1 VPTAASEASAIAASH
16 HAQRANRPAAN
27 AVRSGGNAFE
37 SMLDDNNASAAAR
50 TDAAHARP
58 PKPTRSNDTTP
69 DRQPS
74 DRSARSNQADARP
87 TDKKSDKPAD
97 KTSPPSN
104 NDDSTPV
111 DATNDAQ
118 TTAGADQDVTKVA
131 LDLATAVQ
139 TTTDDSGQ
147 ATDAKTDD
155 ASDATGSANTVIDPT
170 AALPAVTPTPT
181 QPDLQVADLAAP
193 IVAVPVPVAPAPAP
207 TTGDSAGPAKTDAP
221 TDPIA
226 PTGALAPV
234 DPNAAAPEDKTA
246 APAQPTTPDAKPAKP
261 ELAAAEP
268 TATAPTAPTEQPKIA
283 AATTPQ
289 GPVKPVAA
297 ETPKASEVKEQAA
310 DEPHDIA
317 PHAAS
322 PHHTTE
328 GTPERTPANPHE
340 TKAESQ
346 RADNVPSD
354 KTAPQPAQNL
364 NPQVTLLQTDRT
376 ATVAHTPAA
385 TDTSGVANAASTP
398 VPVAGIAVEIAS
410 RAQGGNNRFE
420 IRLDPPELGRIDV
433 RLDVDP
439 QGQVTSRL
447 VVEKTETLDM
457 LRREAPQL
465 ERALEQAGF
474 KTGDGGL
481 QFSLR
486 DQSGGFQRSD
496 RDQPMPNAAQ
506 VVVPDEDMP
515 TIQATRG
522 YGRWLGANGGVDIRV

>member
-27 AVRSGGNAFE
+27 TARSGGNAFE
-37 SMLDDNNASAAAR
+37 SMLDDNNASSAAR
-50 TDAAHARP
+50 TDSANAQP
-58 PKPTRSNDTTP
+58 PKPTRSNDTS

-74 DRSARSNQADARP
+74 ERSTRTTQADAK
-87 TDKKSDKPAD
+87 TADKKSDKPSD
-97 KTSPPSN
+97 KTPAAQG
-104 NDDSTPV
+104 NDDSSTPP
-111 DATNDAQ
+111 DPTSDTQSA
-118 TTAGADQDVTKVA
+118 AGTDQNVTKVL
-131 LDLATAVQ
+131 LDLATPVQ

-155 ASDATGSANTVIDPT
+155 ATDATAGTDAVIDPT
-170 AALPAVTPTPT
+170 ATLPAAAPPPT
-181 QPDLQVADLAAP
+181 QPTVDLQTADLAAP
-193 IVAVPVPVAPAPAP
+193 IVAVPVPVAPAPTP
-207 TTGDSAGPAKTDAP
+207 PTGDNGGPAKADAP
-221 TDPIA
+221 ADPIA
-226 PTGALAPV
+226 PVGSLAPA
-234 DPNAAAPEDKTA
+234 DPKIAAPDDKTA
-246 APAQPTTPDAKPAKP
+246 APAPPATPDAKTTKP
-261 ELAAAEP
+261 ELAVAEQAA
-268 TATAPTAPTEQPKIA
+268 AAPTEQPKVAA
-283 AATTPQ
+283 AATQQ
-289 GPVKPVAA
+289 GPMKPVAPDA
-297 ETPKASEVKEQAA
+297 PKTGEVKEQAA
-310 DEPHDIA
+310 DEPHDVA

-322 PHHTTE
+322 PHHAAEATA
-328 GTPERTPANPHE
+328 GDPHE
-340 TKAESQ
+340 TKSESATQ
-346 RADNVPSD
+346 RGDNAPAD
-354 KTAPQPAQNL
+354 KTAPQPTQNL
-364 NPQVTLLQTDRT
+364 NPQVTLLQADRS
-376 ATVAHTPAA
+376 ATVAQTPAA
-385 TDTSGVANAASTP
+385 TDTSNAANAASTP
-398 VPVAGIAVEIAS
+398 VPVAGLAVEIAT

-433 RLDVDP
+433 RLDVDR

-515 TIQATRG
+515 TVQAARG